1 MKKLISRY
9 IWFILGI
16 LINSFGIVFI
26 TKASLGTSP
35 ISSVPYVL
43 SFRFPLSFGAFTF
56 LLNMLFILGEVILLR
71 RQFRP
76 YQYLQIVVN
85 MIFSSF
91 IDISMTLLESFT
103 PTHFASQIL
112 SLLVGCTILALGIC
126 IEVAPNV
133 LVVPGEG
140 IVKTLAAKGGWE
152 FGNVKVAFDCTLTA
166 IASVIAFITFGRLNG
181 VGIGTLVSA
190 LAVGQLVKLYS
201 RCIKRSAAR
210 RAGGGAVHLD
220 ALEAALVVAVV
231 LAAGHFTM
239 QTVFHGGTS
248 HRIDLQA

>member
-1 MKKLISRY
+1 MKKLIFRY

-112 SLLVGCTILALGIC
+112 SLLV
-126 IEVAPNV
+126 
-133 LVVPGEG
+133 
-140 IVKTLAAKGGWE
+140 
-152 FGNVKVAFDCTLTA
+152 
-166 IASVIAFITFGRLNG
+166 
-181 VGIGTLVSA
+181 
-190 LAVGQLVKLYS
+190 
-201 RCIKRSAAR
+201 
-210 RAGGGAVHLD
+210 
-220 ALEAALVVAVV
+220 
-231 LAAGHFTM
+231 
-239 QTVFHGGTS
+239 
-248 HRIDLQA
+248 

>member
-140 IVKTLAAKGGWE
+140 IVKAISQVSRKK
-152 FGNVKVAFDCTLTA
+152 FGSVKVIFDVTLILTA
-166 IASVIAFITFGRLNG
+166 ACLSLLSFPAVFPPFERLGHRYHHFCAFGGQNRKHYPET
-181 VGIGTLVSA
+181 SA
-190 LAVGQLVKLYS
+190 
-201 RCIKRSAAR
+201 
-210 RAGGGAVHLD
+210 
-220 ALEAALVVAVV
+220 
-231 LAAGHFTM
+231 HFT
-239 QTVFHGGTS
+239 TYPNS
-248 HRIDLQA
+248 RIN

>member
-1 MKKLISRY
+1 
-9 IWFILGI
+9 
-16 LINSFGIVFI
+16 
-26 TKASLGTSP
+26 
-35 ISSVPYVL
+35 
-43 SFRFPLSFGAFTF
+43 
-56 LLNMLFILGEVILLR
+56 MLFILGEVILLR

-140 IVKTLAAKGGWE
+140 IVKAISQVSRKK
-152 FGNVKVAFDCTLTA
+152 FGSVKVIFDVTLILTA
-166 IASVIAFITFGRLNG
+166 ACLSLLFFHHLNG
-181 VGIGTLVSA
+181 LGIGTIISA
-190 LAVGQLVKLYS
+190 LLVGRIVNIIQKHLHILQ
-201 RCIKRSAAR
+201 RIPTAA
-210 RAGGGAVHLD
+210 
-220 ALEAALVVAVV
+220 
-231 LAAGHFTM
+231 
-239 QTVFHGGTS
+239 
-248 HRIDLQA
+248 

>member
-1 MKKLISRY
+1 MKKLIFRY

-112 SLLVGCTILALGIC
+112 SLLVGCTILAL
-126 IEVAPNV
+126 
-133 LVVPGEG
+133 
-140 IVKTLAAKGGWE
+140 
-152 FGNVKVAFDCTLTA
+152 
-166 IASVIAFITFGRLNG
+166 
-181 VGIGTLVSA
+181 VSA
-190 LAVGQLVKLYS
+190 SKLPLTCWWFPARVLS
-201 RCIKRSAAR
+201 KPFLRSAAKNS
-210 RAGGGAVHLD
+210 AVSKSFL
-220 ALEAALVVAVV
+220 
-231 LAAGHFTM
+231 M
-239 QTVFHGGTS
+239 S
-248 HRIDLQA
+248 H

>member
-1 MKKLISRY
+1 MKKLIFRY

-140 IVKTLAAKGGWE
+140 IVKAISQVSRKK
-152 FGNVKVAFDCTLTA
+152 FGSVKVIFDVTLILTA
-166 IASVIAFITFGRLNG
+166 ACLSLLFFRHLNG
-181 VGIGTLVSA
+181 LGIGTIISA
-190 LAVGQLVKLYS
+190 LLAGRIVNVIQKHLHIL
-201 RCIKRSAAR
+201 KRIPTAA
-210 RAGGGAVHLD
+210 
-220 ALEAALVVAVV
+220 
-231 LAAGHFTM
+231 
-239 QTVFHGGTS
+239 
-248 HRIDLQA
+248 